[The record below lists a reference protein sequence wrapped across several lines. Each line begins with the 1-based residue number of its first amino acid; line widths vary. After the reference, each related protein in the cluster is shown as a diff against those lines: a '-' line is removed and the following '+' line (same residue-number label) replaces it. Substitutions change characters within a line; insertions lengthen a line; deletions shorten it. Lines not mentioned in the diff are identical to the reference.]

1 MTHIALSGSRDGK
14 NVDWMEEVTD
24 EQYGKALASPNAQ
37 ARDERSVAASGE
49 RRFREEEMTDDHF

>member
-1 MTHIALSGSRDGK
+1 
-14 NVDWMEEVTD
+14 MEEVTD